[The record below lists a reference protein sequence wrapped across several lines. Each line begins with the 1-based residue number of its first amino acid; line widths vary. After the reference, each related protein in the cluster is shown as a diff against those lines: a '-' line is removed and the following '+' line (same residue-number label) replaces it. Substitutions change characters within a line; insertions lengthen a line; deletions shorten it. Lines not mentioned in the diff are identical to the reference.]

1 MRIAINARGTLN
13 ISNTKAFDQGYL
25 PYPKYIRIHLEPFRP
40 SISYRS
46 KGYVHLHVRTWK
58 REKKNEME
66 EKSISKKWHA
76 TAEEKL
82 MEE

>member
-46 KGYVHLHVRTWK
+46 KGYVHLHVRTTKWK
-58 REKKNEME
+58 RNRFLRSGTRPRKKN
-66 EKSISKKWHA
+66 
-76 TAEEKL
+76 
-82 MEE
+82 